1 MNKMFLGENPIHIEV
16 KDKSDIAQLVLMPG
30 DPLRAKYIAEN
41 FLDDAKCVTSVR
53 NMLGFTGFY
62 KGKKVTVMGSGMG
75 MPSMGIY
82 AFELFHYFNVE
93 KIIRIGTCGAVSPK
107 ANIND
112 MILSDKVYSES
123 NFAYTFNNHRERIV
137 VADPSLNKSVME
149 AANELSLN
157 GNLHVGMLTTMD
169 VFGPYIDFERVLG
182 RIPKNLDILGEEM
195 EAFGL
200 IHIANSMGRKATAIA
215 TVVDSKYSNV
225 VLTIEQ
231 RQTSLN
237 NMIKLALEAIIK
249 ERFYE

>member
-82 AFELFHYFNVE
+82 AFELFHYFNVK

-123 NFAYTFNNHRERIV
+123 NFAYTFNNYRERIV
-137 VADPSLNKSVME
+137 VADPSLNKNVME

-249 ERFYE
+249 E

>member
-1 MNKMFLGENPIHIEV
+1 MFLGENPIHIEV

-123 NFAYTFNNHRERIV
+123 NFAYTFNNYRERIV

-157 GNLHVGMLTTMD
+157 GNLHVGMITTMD

-249 ERFYE
+249 EWFYE

>member
-62 KGKKVTVMGSGMG
+62 KGKKVTIMGSGMG

-123 NFAYTFNNHRERIV
+123 NFAYTFNNYRERIV
-137 VADPSLNKSVME
+137 VADPSLNKNVME
-149 AANELSLN
+149 ATNELSLN

-249 ERFYE
+249 E

>member
-62 KGKKVTVMGSGMG
+62 NGKKVTIMGSGMG

-123 NFAYTFNNHRERIV
+123 NFAYTFNNYRERIV
-137 VADPSLNKSVME
+137 VADPSLNKNVME

-249 ERFYE
+249 E

>member
-62 KGKKVTVMGSGMG
+62 KGKKVTIMGSGMG

-123 NFAYTFNNHRERIV
+123 NFAYTFNNYRERIV

-249 ERFYE
+249 E

>member
-1 MNKMFLGENPIHIEV
+1 MFLGENPIHIEV

-62 KGKKVTVMGSGMG
+62 KGKNVTVMGSGMG

-123 NFAYTFNNHRERIV
+123 NFAYTFNNYRERIV
-137 VADPSLNKSVME
+137 VADPSLNKNVME

-249 ERFYE
+249 EWFYE

>member
-123 NFAYTFNNHRERIV
+123 NFAYTFNNYRERIV
-137 VADPSLNKSVME
+137 VADPSINKNVME

-249 ERFYE
+249 E

>member
-41 FLDDAKCVTSVR
+41 FLDDVKCVTSVR

-123 NFAYTFNNHRERIV
+123 NFAYTFNNYRERIV

-215 TVVDSKYSNV
+215 TVVDSKNSNV

-249 ERFYE
+249 E

>member
-62 KGKKVTVMGSGMG
+62 NGKKVTVMGSGMG

-123 NFAYTFNNHRERIV
+123 NFAYTFNNYRERIV

-249 ERFYE
+249 E

>member
-1 MNKMFLGENPIHIEV
+1 MFLGENPIHIEV

-62 KGKKVTVMGSGMG
+62 KGKKVTIMGSGMG

-123 NFAYTFNNHRERIV
+123 NFAYTFNNYRERIV

-249 ERFYE
+249 EWFYE

>member
-1 MNKMFLGENPIHIEV
+1 MFLGENPIHIEV
-16 KDKSDIAQLVLMPG
+16 KDKSDIAQFVLMPG

-62 KGKKVTVMGSGMG
+62 NGKKVTVMGSGMG

-123 NFAYTFNNHRERIV
+123 NFAYTFNNYRERIV
-137 VADPSLNKSVME
+137 VADPSLNKNVME

-249 ERFYE
+249 EWFYE

>member
-1 MNKMFLGENPIHIEV
+1 
-16 KDKSDIAQLVLMPG
+16 
-30 DPLRAKYIAEN
+30 
-41 FLDDAKCVTSVR
+41 
-53 NMLGFTGFY
+53 
-62 KGKKVTVMGSGMG
+62 
-75 MPSMGIY
+75 
-82 AFELFHYFNVE
+82 
-93 KIIRIGTCGAVSPK
+93 
-107 ANIND
+107 
-112 MILSDKVYSES
+112 
-123 NFAYTFNNHRERIV
+123 
-137 VADPSLNKSVME
+137 ME

-249 ERFYE
+249 E

>member
-82 AFELFHYFNVE
+82 AFELFHYYNVE

-123 NFAYTFNNHRERIV
+123 NFAYTFNNYRERIV
-137 VADPSLNKSVME
+137 VADPSLNKNVME

-249 ERFYE
+249 E

>member
-123 NFAYTFNNHRERIV
+123 NFAYTFNNYRERIV
-137 VADPSLNKSVME
+137 VADLSLNKNVME

-249 ERFYE
+249 E